1 MRLILWSLISW
12 DPIRPLSG
20 LQTSARCTR
29 SAGSGWILQI
39 QGFKNA
45 ICSLC
50 SGLSGIT
57 QQSNSRVLSH
67 RTRLGDCSVMQCI
80 PLSQSK
86 TDKTDK
92 NLSFRLSTS
101 APAMQGGTYQSNAR
115 ANKNDK
121 NPFINIL
128 KSSLKFYLLKNSL
141 CNRLWFML
149 FEPETKLNEVSPNVC
164 SASSR
169 RPRPAWPGLAGTQ
182 TEISRQF
189 ILTCDQSEPCA
200 VSPAPPLTAGLD
212 DLKITTK

>member
-1 MRLILWSLISW
+1 MANNLRKHFVWSRQWFGVWGTMRLILGSLISSDQALVVW
-12 DPIRPLSG
+12 
-20 LQTSARCTR
+20 SAGPNCSKR
-29 SAGSGWILQI
+29 SAGSWWILQI

-57 QQSNSRVLSH
+57 QQSSSRVLSH

-92 NLSFRLSTS
+92 NLSFSSSTS
-101 APAMQGGTYQSNAR
+101 APAMQGGSYQSNAR
-115 ANKNDK
+115 ANKNYK

-128 KSSLKFYLLKNSL
+128 KSSLKFYLLKNSR

-149 FEPETKLNEVSPNVC
+149 FEPETKLNEVFPQCLSGGRGPGSTRRPC
-164 SASSR
+164 SAW
-169 RPRPAWPGLAGTQ
+169 PRLRLKFPGNL
-182 TEISRQF
+182 F
-189 ILTCDQSEPCA
+189 
-200 VSPAPPLTAGLD
+200 
-212 DLKITTK
+212 